1 MKNMLGTYLSSLSGW
16 NRLFLLLSLIWGIFS
31 AYVFYV
37 NHPPKSY
44 WRSEDETAQII
55 RENLCKQG
63 KNSNPLIADLPCP
76 PIKVQVKY
84 EDGERRKSEAITGID
99 GKDEG
104 CESEIFVMSD
114 NTEIQTCHYARDHVT
129 LAYSTLKDT
138 TYKQG
143 MSSYRI
149 DIAKEFLTVA
159 CQLFI
164 LYAFAYTV
172 NWVIGGFRK
181 PK

>member
-1 MKNMLGTYLSSLSGW
+1 MKNMLSTYLNSLSGW
-16 NRLFLLLSLIWGIFS
+16 NRLFLLLSLIWCIFS

-44 WRSEDETAQII
+44 WLSEEEAAQII
-55 RENLCKQG
+55 RESLCNQA
-63 KNSNPLIADLPCP
+63 KNSTPLIADLPCP
-76 PIKVQVKY
+76 PIQVQVKY
-84 EDGERRKSEAITGID
+84 EEGERRKSEAITGID

-104 CESEIFVMSD
+104 CESETFVMSD
-114 NTEIQTCHYARDHVT
+114 NTEIQTCHYSRDHVT

-143 MSSYRI
+143 MSNYRV
-149 DIAKEFLTVA
+149 DIAKEFLVVMF
-159 CQLFI
+159 QLFA

-172 NWVIGGFRK
+172 SWVIRGFRK